1 MQAKNRIR
9 KILTTL
15 SAAFVAIVLIG
26 AVAWHPTR
34 EPASTSPVVGSS
46 VQAPVVGVAT
56 GEYQN
61 GAPVYRMPSIAVT
74 VSRSEVLARM
84 AREDALAMK

>member
-1 MQAKNRIR
+1 MQATNRIR
-9 KILTTL
+9 KILTAL
-15 SAAFVAIVLIG
+15 SVVLFAIALIG
-26 AVAWHPTR
+26 AAVWHPTR
-34 EPASTSPVVGSS
+34 EPVPTSLAAGSA
-46 VQAPVVGVAT
+46 VQAPVIGVAT

-84 AREDALAMK
+84 AREDAVAMK

>member
-1 MQAKNRIR
+1 MQATNRIR
-9 KILTTL
+9 KILTAL
-15 SAAFVAIVLIG
+15 FAVLVAIALIG
-26 AVAWHPTR
+26 AATWHPTR
-34 EPASTSPVVGSS
+34 EQAPASPVVGSS
-46 VQAPVVGVAT
+46 VPAPLIGVAT

-74 VSRSEVLARM
+74 VRRSEVLARM

>member
-1 MQAKNRIR
+1 MQATKRIR
-9 KILTTL
+9 KIVIAL
-15 SAAFVAIVLIG
+15 SAVLVAAALTS
-26 AVAWHPTR
+26 AAAWHPAR
-34 EPASTSPVVGSS
+34 EIPARAPVTAPT
-46 VQAPVVGVAT
+46 VQAPVIGVAT

-84 AREDALAMK
+84 AREDALALK